1 MNARF
6 SQLLSHFP
14 NLSLGRAVPHLTFLW
29 PELLWLLLLVPVAVG
44 VYLYLLYRRKKTA
57 LRYANLAMVKA
68 AMGTVGWR
76 RHVPPAL
83 ILAALTLLLIA
94 VARPSALIS
103 LPSNRATVMLVMD
116 VSGSMRATD
125 VNPTR
130 IEAAQA
136 AAKQYIKTQPK
147 DVVIGIVAFA
157 ATAFLV
163 QSPTVD
169 HAALFNAI
177 DHFELQR
184 GTAVGSGLLMALS
197 SIFPREDFP
206 IANYYSG
213 GFGRGNGGFG
223 FGGGDRFNR
232 YGGRA
237 LGDRGPGGPPKK
249 HVPVEP
255 GSYKNAVVILL
266 TDGQTN
272 AGYDPAEAARIA
284 SEYGVKVYTVGFGTT
299 RGNVVGFGGF
309 TMRTQLDE
317 DALKKIADTTRGRY
331 FRAASAEDL
340 KAVYSVLSKQVVME
354 TQEMEI
360 SSFFAAGAAL
370 LMMIAAGLSLLWFS
384 RVI

>member
-1 MNARF
+1 MRTR
-6 SQLLSHFP
+6 LI
-14 NLSLGRAVPHLTFLW
+14 NLFLRIPHIPHLSFLW
-29 PELLWLLLLVPVAVG
+29 PSFLWLLLLVPLAVG
-44 VYLYLLYRRKKTA
+44 LYVYLLYRRKKTA
-57 LRYANLAMVKA
+57 LRYANLAMVKQ
-68 AMGTVGWR
+68 AMGAVGWR

-83 ILAALTLLLIA
+83 MLASLTLLLIA
-94 VARPSALIS
+94 VARPTALVS
-103 LPSNRATVMLVMD
+103 LPSTRATVMLAMD

-125 VNPTR
+125 VTPSR
-130 IEAAQA
+130 VEAAQT
-136 AAKQYIKTQPK
+136 AAKQYITSQPK

-163 QSPTVD
+163 QSPTID

-177 DHFELQR
+177 DHFQLQR
-184 GTAVGSGLLMALS
+184 GTAVGSGILMALS

-213 GFGRGNGGFG
+213 GGFGSGSGGFG

-232 YGGRA
+232 FGGRA

-255 GSYKNAVVILL
+255 GSYKNAVIILL

-272 AGYDPAEAARIA
+272 AGYDPIEAARIA

-299 RGNVVGFGGF
+299 RGNIVGFGGF
-309 TMRTQLDE
+309 SMRAQLDE
-317 DALKKIADTTRGRY
+317 DSLKKIADMTRGRY
-331 FRAASAEDL
+331 FRAASADDL
-340 KAVYSVLSKQVVME
+340 KAVYGVLSKQLIME

-360 SSFFAAGAAL
+360 SSFFAAAAAL
-370 LMMIAAGLSLLWFS
+370 FMLAAAGLSLAWFS
-384 RVI
+384 RIV

>member
-1 MNARF
+1 MMARLTKLF
-6 SQLLSHFP
+6 LAIPHI
-14 NLSLGRAVPHLTFLW
+14 PHLTFLW
-29 PELLWLLLLVPVAVG
+29 PEFLWLLLLVPLAVG
-44 VYLYLLYRRKKTA
+44 LYVLLLYRRKKMA
-57 LRYANLAMVKA
+57 LRYANLGMVKA
-68 AMGTVGWR
+68 AMGAVGWR

-83 ILAALTLLLIA
+83 MLLALTLLLIA
-94 VARPSALIS
+94 VARPTALVS
-103 LPSNRATVMLVMD
+103 LPSTRATVMLVMD

-125 VNPTR
+125 VNPSR
-130 IEAAQA
+130 LEAAQT
-136 AAKQYIKTQPK
+136 AAKQYIKSQPR

-169 HAALFNAI
+169 HAALDNAI

-184 GTAVGSGLLMALS
+184 GTAVGSGILMAMS
-197 SIFPREDFP
+197 SIFPHENFP

-213 GFGRGNGGFG
+213 FGSGSGGFG
-223 FGGGDRFNR
+223 FGGGDSFNR

-237 LGDRGPGGPPKK
+237 LGDRGPAGPPKK

-255 GSYKNAVVILL
+255 GSYKNAVIILL

-272 AGYDPAEAARIA
+272 AGYDPIEAARIA

-309 TMRTQLDE
+309 SMRAQLDE
-317 DALKKIADTTRGRY
+317 DALKKIADITRGRY
-331 FRAASAEDL
+331 FHAASADDL
-340 KAVYSVLSKQVVME
+340 KAVYGVLSKQLIME
-354 TQEMEI
+354 TQQMEI
-360 SSFFAAGAAL
+360 SSFFAAAAAIVML
-370 LMMIAAGLSLLWFS
+370 TAAGLSLAWFS

>member
-1 MNARF
+1 MNARLTKLF
-6 SQLLSHFP
+6 LAIPHI
-14 NLSLGRAVPHLTFLW
+14 PHLSFLW
-29 PELLWLLLLVPVAVG
+29 PEFLWLLLLVPLTAG
-44 VYLYLLYRRKKTA
+44 LYLLLLYRRKKTA
-57 LRYANLAMVKA
+57 LRYANLSMVKA
-68 AMGTVGWR
+68 AMGAVGWR

-83 ILAALTLLLIA
+83 MLLALTLLLIA
-94 VARPSALIS
+94 VARPTAVVS
-103 LPSNRATVMLVMD
+103 LPSTRATVILAMD

-125 VNPTR
+125 VNPSR
-130 IEAAQA
+130 VEAAQA
-136 AAKQYIKTQPK
+136 AAKQYIKSQPK

-184 GTAVGSGLLMALS
+184 GTAVGSGILTALS

-213 GFGRGNGGFG
+213 GSGNGSGGFG

-232 YGGRA
+232 FGGRA
-237 LGDRGPGGPPKK
+237 LGDRGPAGPPKK

-272 AGYDPAEAARIA
+272 AGYDPVEAARIA

-309 TMRTQLDE
+309 SMRAQLDE
-317 DALKKIADTTRGRY
+317 DALKKIADMTRGRY
-331 FRAASAEDL
+331 FHAASADDL
-340 KAVYSVLSKQVVME
+340 KAVYGVLSKQLVME
-354 TQEMEI
+354 TQQMEI
-360 SSFFAAGAAL
+360 SSFFAAAAAI
-370 LMMIAAGLSLLWFS
+370 MMLIAAGLSLAWFS